1 MASRPSTNA
10 PCADTGGARGRYR
23 GSTRRVTM
31 RVTPRAVPE
40 DAIGAT
46 WTDGLG
52 GEDSTRE
59 TRRVDT
65 CKSGQ
70 EVADHIRRKVIYE
83 GLELEELGIDLADIT
98 DDVRLFDEDGLNLDS
113 IDALEIL
120 AGVQREFGLSLPDA
134 DQAFIDEHCATVG
147 RLASMVADMS
157 GDAGVREPAAERA
170 VESAVPDV
178 HAGEQRSAPPADS

>member
-1 MASRPSTNA
+1 MH
-10 PCADTGGARGRYR
+10 
-23 GSTRRVTM
+23 
-31 RVTPRAVPE
+31 VTPRAVPE
-40 DAIGAT
+40 DDIGAT
-46 WTDGLG
+46 PRDECG

-65 CKSGQ
+65 CKSGP

-147 RLASMVADMS
+147 RLASMVVDMS
-157 GDAGVREPAAERA
+157 RDAGVREQAGERA
-170 VESAVPDV
+170 VEDASSEVN
-178 HAGEQRSAPPADS
+178 AGEHECTPSASS

>member
-1 MASRPSTNA
+1 MN
-10 PCADTGGARGRYR
+10 
-23 GSTRRVTM
+23 
-31 RVTPRAVPE
+31 
-40 DAIGAT
+40 
-46 WTDGLG
+46 
-52 GEDSTRE
+52 
-59 TRRVDT
+59 T
-65 CKSGQ
+65 CKSSP

-147 RLASMVADMS
+147 RLASMVA
-157 GDAGVREPAAERA
+157 GRVRGAGAP
-170 VESAVPDV
+170 ESATARTLGGATRDV
-178 HAGEQRSAPPADS
+178 RAGGRQSAPSAKS